1 MRRMVWVSIGAVGGV
16 LAYRKLEEI
25 VNESVDKG
33 IVLTVMDASASAKA
47 LAVGMGSQVTKI
59 RGTSQQAN

>member
-1 MRRMVWVSIGAVGGV
+1 M

>member
-1 MRRMVWVSIGAVGGV
+1 MVWVSIGAVGGV

-47 LAVGMGSQVTKI
+47 LAVGMGSQFTKI
-59 RGTSQQAN
+59 RGAAQQPK